1 MPPVDTKSVKNFN
14 KGGKKDLPAPRG
26 PGGFNQ
32 QQHMRNPNN
41 YYAGAGGYDNNGW
54 GQGNE
59 DDESVEEIVYH
70 VDEEGF
76 LVDEQGNYLVDEQ
89 GNFLQLSPDQM
100 KEIEEKDLVY
110 EKEF

>member
-1 MPPVDTKSVKNFN
+1 MEVAYYLINRCY
-14 KGGKKDLPAPRG
+14 KKLI
-26 PGGFNQ
+26 
-32 QQHMRNPNN
+32 
-41 YYAGAGGYDNNGW
+41 GGYNNGDGW
-54 GQGNE
+54 GQPGE
-59 DDESVEEIVYH
+59 DEGESVEEVVYH

-76 LVDEQGNYLVDEQ
+76 LVDEAGNYLVDEQ

>member
-1 MPPVDTKSVKNFN
+1 MYNARQQ
-14 KGGKKDLPAPRG
+14 GGYY
-26 PGGFNQ
+26 GGNDVFSDDI
-32 QQHMRNPNN
+32 
-41 YYAGAGGYDNNGW
+41 YVLGGYDDRDGW
-54 GQGNE
+54 GMQQNINDE
-59 DDESVEEIVYH
+59 DGESVEEVVYH

-76 LVDEQGNYLVDEQ
+76 LVDEAGNYLVDEQ